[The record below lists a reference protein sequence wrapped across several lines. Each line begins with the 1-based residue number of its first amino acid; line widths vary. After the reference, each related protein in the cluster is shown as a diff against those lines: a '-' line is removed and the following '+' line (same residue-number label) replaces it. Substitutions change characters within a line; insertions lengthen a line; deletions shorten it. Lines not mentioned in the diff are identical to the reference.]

1 MPRCEGQGR
10 SEEAREEARFLE
22 SMRLKLR
29 KLCVSDIVYIYIYR
43 VRRLEEKRA
52 KMRDKG
58 MVGTYARREKEGLRG
73 DDELILGI

>member
-22 SMRLKLR
+22 SMRPKLR

-58 MVGTYARREKEGLRG
+58 MVGTYARREEEGLRG